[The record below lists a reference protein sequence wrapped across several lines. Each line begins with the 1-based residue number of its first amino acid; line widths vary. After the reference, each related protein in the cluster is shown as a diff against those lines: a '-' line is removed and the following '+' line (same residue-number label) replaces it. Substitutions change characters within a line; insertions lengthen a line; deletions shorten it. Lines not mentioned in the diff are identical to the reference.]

1 MSNVRRLP
9 VSDTLWK
16 YFVEGSFE
24 QNGRPVT
31 PCQAIVE
38 SGVRDE
44 GSPFNLDGV
53 GPGAKADA
61 HGNFKTW
68 FVTDGSSEP
77 VRNPQ
82 AVSVF
87 VRVAPGSWEPIVVKI
102 SESNAVALSNREMQL
117 SVGRVVLPDGMRPYV
132 PAA

>member
-1 MSNVRRLP
+1 

-24 QNGRPVT
+24 QGGRPVT
-31 PCQAIVE
+31 PCHAIVE
-38 SGVRDE
+38 SGVREE

-61 HGNFKTW
+61 KGNFRTW
-68 FVTDGSSEP
+68 FVTDGASTP

-82 AVSVF
+82 CVSVF
-87 VRVAPGSWEPIVVKI
+87 VRVAPGSWEPVVVKVG
-102 SESNAVALSNREMQL
+102 ESNAVVLSDREMKL
-117 SVGRVVLPDGMRPYV
+117 SLGRVVLPDGVKTYV